1 MTDLLNLGARSLVNI
16 QQMLGTTGHN
26 IANANTEGYSRQT
39 VNMVTLEAQRYGF
52 GYVGQGATIG
62 GINRASDGFLNNQLQ
77 TFTSSHSRYE
87 SFVGYSNRLND
98 LMADSTNNI
107 SGSLQ
112 TFFNSLQD
120 VSANPG
126 GLPQRQVLLADA
138 ESLIYRQQSL
148 NDMLNKLGLQL
159 NDEMTN
165 VVGEINGYVDE
176 IAMLNKEIV
185 SATATANGMQP
196 NDLLDQRDR
205 MIRALAEKVSVT
217 SVPQDDG
224 SVNIFVGRGQAL
236 VVGSETTH
244 LDARHNP
251 YDSSML
257 EIGIE
262 GQQSFTSISR
272 FLDGGQLQGLL
283 DFRNRSLL
291 PAQDGAG
298 LIVLAMTE
306 AFNKQHQLGVDIN
319 GNAGTEFF
327 ASGTAIIH
335 SHLSNTGSGV
345 PELTMTDASAVRASD
360 YRLSYN
366 GTQWEL
372 TRLSDNTSVSGTGTL
387 ALDGMELDVS
397 AGTPAAGDS
406 FQFNPARAAGNQFS
420 LSIRDPAAVA
430 AASAVRATAASGN
443 TGATTISGLQV
454 TDPAS
459 IPLAAPV
466 SLTFSPDALGAGQPG
481 FLVNGGAGGTLAYDP
496 LADSAGENFTLATLG
511 VTFTVSGKPSAN
523 DSFSL
528 GQNTGARGDNSNA
541 LQLAGLKTQQIIN
554 GTQTLQNFYGG
565 MVAQVGV
572 SSRQA
577 DANLQVEASL
587 LQQAEQ
593 YRENV
598 SGVNLDEEAANMLRY
613 QQAYQASAQI
623 IKIANDVFTTLI
635 NSLGR

>member
-1 MTDLLNLGARSLVNI
+1 MTDLLQVGTRSLVNI
-16 QQMLGTTGHN
+16 QTQLGTTGHN
-26 IANANTEGYSRQT
+26 IANANTDGYSRQT
-39 VNMVTLEAQRYGF
+39 VNVVTQNSQRYGF

-62 GINRASDGFLNNQLQ
+62 SIDRAFDGFLNNQLQ
-77 TFTSSHSRYE
+77 TFTSSHSQYE

-98 LMADSTNNI
+98 LMADSKNNI

-120 VSANPG
+120 VAANPS

-148 NDMLNKLGLQL
+148 NDMLNKMGLQL

-165 VVGEINGYVDE
+165 VVGEINGFVDE
-176 IAMLNKEIV
+176 IAMLNKEII
-185 SATATANGMQP
+185 SAVATANGMQP

-205 MIRALAEKVSVT
+205 MIRALAEKVAVT
-217 SVPQDDG
+217 SVPQQDG

-244 LDARHNP
+244 LDVRRNP
-251 YDSSML
+251 YDSSLL

-298 LIVLAMTE
+298 LIVLAMTQ
-306 AFNKQHQLGVDIN
+306 AFNEQHELGVDLN
-319 GNAGTEFF
+319 GNAGSAFF
-327 ASGTAIIH
+327 NSGVAEIH
-335 SHLSNTGSGV
+335 GHVSNTGTTE
-345 PELTMTDASAVRASD
+345 PALTVVDASAVKASD
-360 YRLSYN
+360 YRVSYN

-372 TRLSDNTSVSGTGTL
+372 TRLSDNTSVSGTGIL
-387 ALDGMELDVS
+387 ELDGMELDVS
-397 AGTPAAGDS
+397 SGTPVTGDS
-406 FQFNPARAAGNQFS
+406 FQFNPARAAGNQFT
-420 LSIRDPAAVA
+420 LAIRDTAAIA
-430 AASAVRATAASGN
+430 AASAVRTTAATAN

-454 TDPAS
+454 TDPS
-459 IPLAAPV
+459 FIPLSAPV
-466 SLTFSPDALGAGQPG
+466 SLEFSPDALGVGQPG
-481 FLVNGGAGGTLAYDP
+481 FIVNGGSGGTLAYDP
-496 LADSAGENFTLATLG
+496 TADSAGKSFTLGTLG
-511 VTFTVSGKPSAN
+511 VTFTVSGKPNAN

-528 GQNTGARGDNSNA
+528 GNNTGARGDNSNA
-541 LQLAGLKTQQIIN
+541 LQLAALKTKPTIN
-554 GTQTLQNFYGG
+554 GTQTLQNFYGSI
-565 MVAQVGV
+565 VAQVGV

-577 DANLQVEASL
+577 DANLTVEASL

-623 IKIANDVFTTLI
+623 IKIANDVFATLM
-635 NSLGR
+635 NSLGA